1 LACGLLAACAPSTPA
16 VVPAAAVPAPG
27 PLLLAEAIASPP
39 PAPPPRSD
47 QTNERLEHDRAR
59 TYGWI
64 AVGIGSVAGVV
75 AIYTSI
81 QMLNDKSIRDAHC
94 NAAKACDAD
103 GFNANTDLAGASG
116 WNIGSWVVAAAGLGA
131 GAFLVLTNPSEKQKG
146 TQVGVAP
153 SGSGA
158 SLTLRGAF

>member
-1 LACGLLAACAPSTPA
+1 QACAPVARTPA
-16 VVPAAAVPAPG
+16 VAPG

-39 PAPPPRSD
+39 PAPPRKSD
-47 QTNERLEHDRAR
+47 EVSQRLQHDRAR

-64 AVGIGSVAGVV
+64 AIGIGSVAGGG

-81 QMLNDKSIRDAHC
+81 EMLNDKGVRDAQC

-131 GAFLVLTNPSEKQKG
+131 GAFLVLTNPSDKKRG

-153 SGSGA
+153 NGSGA
-158 SLTLRGAF
+158 SLTLRSAF